1 MKIDIIEYYIY
12 RIHKNDKQ
20 DLERILQDIDNPFTQ
35 FKDKEGSYK
44 ELIILLREIFI
55 LKSPY
60 TDLTILFQEMLNNNN
75 NNNNS

>member
-1 MKIDIIEYYIY
+1 MDIIEYYIY

-35 FKDKEGSYK
+35 FKDKEDSYK

-55 LKSPY
+55 LKSSY